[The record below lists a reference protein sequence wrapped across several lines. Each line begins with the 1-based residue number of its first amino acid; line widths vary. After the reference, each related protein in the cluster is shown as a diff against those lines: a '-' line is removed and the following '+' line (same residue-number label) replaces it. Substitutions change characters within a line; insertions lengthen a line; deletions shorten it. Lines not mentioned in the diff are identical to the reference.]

1 MTKIKQIEEFILY
14 QKSLDK
20 SALTMKS
27 YRLDLYS
34 FAGWFYKIN
43 GELLK
48 LRKITPTDIRQYKQY
63 LISCEYKPNTINRRL
78 VSLRHFL
85 SWAWSTKRI
94 SYQFPL
100 PKFVRQN
107 KTAPKWLNKVDQNS
121 LLRHIER
128 YGKKRDITIVK
139 LLLNTGI
146 RVHEL
151 CNLKWNNIEISER
164 KGNVV
169 IYYGKGNKYREIP
182 LNNDARNIL
191 LSIDYKKH
199 TGKAEAVFIGQ
210 KGALSSRGIQL
221 MFKRLF
227 KNSNFISVTP
237 HQLRHTFCKNLIDA
251 GVSLDKV
258 AALAGHESLET
269 TKIYC
274 TPSLSDLA
282 EAVEK
287 IGEDY

>member
-1 MTKIKQIEEFILY
+1 MIKIKPIEEFIFY
-14 QKSLDK
+14 QQSADK

-27 YRLDLYS
+27 YSLDLYS
-34 FAGWFYKIN
+34 FAKWFYRIN
-43 GELLK
+43 REELT
-48 LRKITPTDIRQYKQY
+48 LRKITPTDIRQYKQF
-63 LISCEYKPNTINRRL
+63 LISCEYKPNTINRHL

-85 SWAWSTKRI
+85 LWAWETKRI
-94 SYQFPL
+94 IYQFPL
-100 PKFVRQN
+100 PKFVKQN
-107 KTAPKWLNKVDQNS
+107 NAAPKWLNRVEQNS

-139 LLLNTGI
+139 LFLNTGI

-151 CNLKWNNIEISER
+151 CNLKWNNIKVSER

-182 LNNDARNIL
+182 LNNDARNVL
-191 LSIDYKKH
+191 LSIDYKKYADK
-199 TGKAEAVFIGQ
+199 TERVFIGQ
-210 KGALSSRGIQL
+210 RGALSSRGVQL

-258 AALAGHESLET
+258 AVLAGHESLDT

-287 IGEDY
+287 IGEGY